1 MKVGIVGLGLIGAS
15 IALSLRDKVEW
26 IVGLDNDEEVL
37 KIAKERKIIDT
48 GGTDPKSVLSDV
60 DVVVLALY
68 PEAIIDFTLK
78 NKDIWKENQLL
89 FDVAGLKTKIVRK
102 IQSGLDGVEFI
113 GAHPMAGREVS
124 GIKGAREEL
133 FLGSN
138 FIITPTD
145 KNTRENIEK
154 VKKIAM
160 LLGVK
165 NIFEMSPEK
174 HDKLI
179 AYTSHL
185 PHILALSLV
194 ETYEQDSEKIVGRS
208 FLDATRVADI
218 NENLWVELFLAN
230 KEPLVNKLEE
240 LIEDLKDF
248 KSLIGNEDKSKL
260 NEKIQEIKS
269 IKERIK
275 I

>member
-113 GAHPMAGREVS
+113 GAHPMAGREIS

-165 NIFEMSPEK
+165 NIFEMSPEE

-218 NENLWVELFLAN
+218 NERLWIELFLAN
-230 KEPLVNKLEE
+230 KEPLVDKLDEVIKDLKE
-240 LIEDLKDF
+240 FKNLIETEN
-248 KSLIGNEDKSKL
+248 KSGL
-260 NEKIQEIKS
+260 NEKIKEIKS

>member
-113 GAHPMAGREVS
+113 GAHPMAGREIS

-165 NIFEMSPEK
+165 NIFEMTPEE

-218 NENLWVELFLAN
+218 NERLWIELFLAN
-230 KEPLVNKLEE
+230 KEPLVDKLDEVIKDLKE
-240 LIEDLKDF
+240 FKNLIETEN
-248 KSLIGNEDKSKL
+248 KSGL
-260 NEKIQEIKS
+260 NEKIKEIKS